1 MLNMQTVMLFVNV
14 NDVLEEQ
21 NFTEGFSCIQG

>member
-21 NFTEGFSCIQG
+21 NFTESFSCIQG